1 VKEGRVR
8 DKDTPEQ
15 PEKKQDAGGS
25 DTGSDTGSGTG
36 PDRAQP
42 ELTEQNLLNEQRD
55 EADDPARKKALEG
68 ELEEMTDDIKDA
80 NDK

>member
-1 VKEGRVR
+1 MR

-25 DTGSDTGSGTG
+25 DTGSNTGSGTG

-55 EADDPARKKALEG
+55 EADDSERKRALEG
-68 ELEEMTDDIKDA
+68 ELEEMADDIQEA

>member
-1 VKEGRVR
+1 MR

-15 PEKKQDAGGS
+15 PEKKSDAQ
-25 DTGSDTGSGTG
+25 GSDTGSGTG

-68 ELEEMTDDIKDA
+68 ELEEMAGDIREA